1 MKDEEKS
8 RTGNHAKAD
17 SGSGPEEEKNNE
29 TKGMPDNEPEEEP
42 GNELEESEKGRR
54 LARGVKVPKALC
66 SNYFGFAAVVE
77 LADTMGL
84 GPIGRPCRFES
95 C

>member
-1 MKDEEKS
+1 MELKS
-8 RTGNHAKAD
+8 L
-17 SGSGPEEEKNNE
+17 GSDTVPVQVR
-29 TKGMPDNEPEEEP
+29 PPALQLSSDAV
-42 GNELEESEKGRR
+42 RR
-54 LARGVKVPKALC
+54 WDFSC
-66 SNYFGFAAVVE
+66 NYIGFAAVVE

>member
-29 TKGMPDNEPEEEP
+29 TKGMPDNEPEKEP
-42 GNELEESEKGRR
+42 GNESEESEKGRR
-54 LARGVKVPKALC
+54 LAMGISMGIIFGVVFGKTIFGTWAQAL
-66 SNYFGFAAVVE
+66 
-77 LADTMGL
+77 
-84 GPIGRPCRFES
+84 P
-95 C
+95 